1 MSSRQGFGLQ
11 DYKAPLSQYWNVQS
25 SDGNHKEASYYVNQ
39 LISSLE
45 GKEVIP
51 SGSNTRKMLN
61 QVYSSNEEGIQRY
74 VKQFSLD
81 KYSMETLKFTS
92 KNLYK
97 VLTNEG
103 IKISPPSKEEKRNK
117 KYLLYWF
124 YKNQN
129 ELIDWIKIMKV
140 VPIYSHPNPAP
151 PKIQQLKP
159 DSNPSSQTTPLENVT
174 FDSYSPSPTTP
185 LGDVALG
192 SYSPSPTTPL
202 GDVAFDSNPYFPT
215 TLLKDDEIDSES
227 DQIDPDDFFDFSF
240 NDNFPGQ

>member
-1 MSSRQGFGLQ
+1 
-11 DYKAPLSQYWNVQS
+11 
-25 SDGNHKEASYYVNQ
+25 
-39 LISSLE
+39 
-45 GKEVIP
+45 
-51 SGSNTRKMLN
+51 MLN

-202 GDVAFDSNPYFPT
+202 EEVENYSNPPSHTIPIENAGINSNLPSPTTTREEVENDSNPYSPIT
-215 TLLKDDEIDSES
+215 PRDSYSSSQNTSLEG
-227 DQIDPDDFFDFSF
+227 DFWDFLSSF
-240 NDNFPGQ
+240 